1 VEEMTAHA
9 RLRCVYLILVVF
21 VYACISTINGDEQQ
35 QSRIEQ
41 SIDDEQGHG
50 EARRLKGAPPN
61 IVIFLVDDLGWNQVG
76 YHAAPSGNNEV
87 KTPHID
93 HYATTGIELDRG
105 SMTPW
110 YVALMR
116 RQSK

>member
-1 VEEMTAHA
+1 MAA
-9 RLRCVYLILVVF
+9 RAGLPCIYLILVVL

-35 QSRIEQ
+35 IRREKSV
-41 SIDDEQGHG
+41 DEQG
-50 EARRLKGAPPN
+50 EARRLKSSPPPN
-61 IVIFLVDDLGWNQVG
+61 IIIFLVDDLGWNQVG

-87 KTPHID
+87 KTPYID
-93 HYATTGIELDRG
+93 HYATTGIEMDRG

-110 YVALMR
+110 YVALGC